1 LVLLSVLALSCSEE
15 GHPES
20 ASSTPDQA
28 MVVDMSGASDDM
40 GTDDLSS
47 AVSCGQILTCVAAQ
61 CGLTNVTCDQ
71 MCVTGAPTT
80 SITQAGAL
88 IACAALNCLGGDGG
102 GGGLGGGGL
111 NVGLFLCM
119 QQHCSMQL
127 ANCPGLLSGL
137 GGM

>member
-1 LVLLSVLALSCSEE
+1 MVLLSFLALSCSEE
-15 GHPES
+15 GHPGS
-20 ASSTPDQA
+20 ASSAPDQA
-28 MVVDMSGASDDM
+28 MVVDMSGESDDM
-40 GTDDLSS
+40 NADDLSS
-47 AVSCGQILTCVAAQ
+47 AVSCGQILGCVATQ

-71 MCVTGAPTT
+71 MCVAGAPTT

-102 GGGLGGGGL
+102 GLGGGGL
-111 NVGLFLCM
+111 NVQLFLCM
-119 QQHCSMQL
+119 QQKCSMQL